1 VSSWTEYE
9 LKYDDQM
16 ERITASFDKDTLA
29 AIRKVAGPRGV
40 SAFLQ
45 SAARARLVHLKLV
58 ETLNDLDDQYGAP
71 DPALQ
76 REIAAD
82 AKRIFKR

>member
-1 VSSWTEYE
+1 
-9 LKYDDQM
+9 M
-16 ERITASFDKDTLA
+16 ERITASLDKATLA

-45 SAARARLVHLKLV
+45 SAARARLVHLKLIEV
-58 ETLNDLDDQYGAP
+58 LDELDAEHGAP
-71 DPALQ
+71 TPALR
-76 REIAAD
+76 REIAMD